1 MRCVKFLLLFFSAIY
16 SAADIVAHESNN
28 LVFIENAGQV
38 TDQYGNPRSDISY
51 RLSAPCINMFIG
63 NGTITYQWNKTTEPR
78 ADMQQ
83 ILLPGYNTHANFTT
97 EYCRLEMELV
107 GADEKVIP
115 VSSGKSNYYENYLL
129 SGNDKL
135 LTANAYT
142 TITYKNV
149 YPNIDWVIYT
159 KAGGIVK
166 YDFIVRAGGKVS
178 DIRIKYKGAENITIR
193 NGALSVSTALGSITE
208 PAPYTYDALT
218 KNVLPSKYVLT
229 DGTIT
234 FDIAPHNGT
243 VVIDPIL
250 EWATYYGGSD
260 YEFSQGSAVD
270 AVGNVYMGG
279 WCRSSNNIATTGA
292 YIGTL
297 PAQIH
302 STYFNGFLV
311 KFNINGQRQWGTYLP
326 ANVSDLACDN
336 NGNIYVTGGID
347 SIPGFAT
354 NGAHQTSYSGKNGST
369 TAYNHG
375 DAYLAKFNSNGQ
387 RLWATYYGGADNDH
401 GASVACDAS
410 GNVYVGG
417 ATHSPNNIASTGAFK
432 TVFPTSNL
440 AGLNYSW
447 GRAGFLAKFNA
458 TGTRQWGTYFAGHVA
473 DIELDANNNLYIT
486 GITWHDT
493 GVATAGAF
501 KTTHSYSSGNNYY
514 DGYLAK
520 FNNNG
525 QRLWATYYGGAN
537 YDIPYAVE
545 LDNAG
550 NVYIS
555 GQTNSTSGI
564 ATTGSYQSTF
574 AGTYDGFI
582 AKFNGSGSR
591 IWATYLGGTQAEY
604 AIGLAITPQNRMFA
618 TGPTL
623 STSGIATSGALQTS
637 LAGNYDDFIME
648 FDTSGALLYGTYYGG
663 TGYEYAWGVNGGA
676 YFVQGGDP
684 ISYSL
689 TGRLYFSSN
698 TSSSSGISTT
708 GAHQINHG
716 GGTNNYDA
724 YLAAF
729 IVDTLVYIIPP
740 FNDTSLCPGDT
751 FSVIYATTYPFKAGN
766 VFTVQLSDGS
776 GSFTN
781 PDTVGSL
788 SATTGDTITC
798 ILPIDASLGTNY
810 RVRILATNPVRIS
823 APGVQSI
830 KVNTPPVLTATNN
843 TPICKGD
850 TIELDVTAS
859 YTTGV
864 SFSWTGPGSYSATG
878 QTPARLNAAYA
889 DTGDYIVTANNSGCT
904 GKDTT
909 HVSLYPDPAT
919 PTASSNSPVCPG
931 ATINLSATSATSGVT
946 YSWTGPGSFSS
957 NAQNPSISNANSGH
971 AGTYSVTV
979 TSAQGCVSAPGTTNI
994 QVYITTATP
1003 TAGSNSPL
1011 CTGQDLQLTASAVSG
1026 ATYTWQ
1032 GPIGFS
1038 SNTQNPAISY
1048 VSKNM
1053 AGKYYVTATVNGCTS
1068 PADTVNVV
1076 VNDGPQIGIY
1086 PSPDDSICP
1095 GGNLTFV
1102 AVTSNTGS
1110 SPMQYQWLKNG
1121 QPISG
1126 ANSVTLNTGNITGG
1140 DIIQCLLNS
1149 QGNCSSVISDTS
1161 SGIVLK
1167 NKPVF
1172 QPAVS
1177 ISASPGTEIGP
1188 WVLVTFTANYTGGGK
1203 LPQFQWLRNSSP
1215 VVGATG
1221 PVWGTTDLSDGDT
1234 ISVRLMSSDM
1244 CAQPK
1249 DVFSNKLRI
1258 TINLSVAERGSHYWK
1273 LYPNPNK
1280 GKFILEGSSSGNVEL
1295 ILCNAVG
1302 QVIDKQV
1309 SEQWKGNVRQL
1320 LDYSGKVG
1328 AGIYFLHVIG
1338 DEQRQTFKVTIE

>member
-1 MRCVKFLLLFFSAIY
+1 MRYVQSVLLFFLS
-16 SAADIVAHESNN
+16 IVCAKSHESSYLAFMQN
-28 LVFIENAGQV
+28 VGQV
-38 TDQYGNPRSDISY
+38 TDQYGNRRNDISFK
-51 RLSAPCINMFIG
+51 LSAGGVNMFLGEAAI
-63 NGTITYQWNKTTEPR
+63 IYQWNKTTEENKTGNKMR
-78 ADMQQ
+78 
-83 ILLPGYNTHANFTT
+83 LPGGDVEVNFKT
-97 EYCRLEMELV
+97 EYCRLEMELL
-107 GADEKVIP
+107 GADKNIKPVATGEKA
-115 VSSGKSNYYENYLL
+115 YYENYLL
-129 SGNDKL
+129 SGKEEL
-135 LTANAYT
+135 VTAHAHT
-142 TITYKNV
+142 TITYKNI
-149 YPNIDWVIYT
+149 YPNIDWVIYS

-166 YDFIVRAGGKVS
+166 YDFIVHPGGKVS
-178 DIRIKYKGAENITIR
+178 DIRIRYKGADDIAINK
-193 NGALSVSTALGSITE
+193 GALTVKTALGSITE
-208 PAPYTYDALT
+208 PAPYTYDAVT
-218 KNVLPSKYVLT
+218 KQEIHSAYALQDGVLT
-229 DGTIT
+229 
-234 FDIAPHNGT
+234 FDVAPHSGT
-243 VVIDPIL
+243 LVIDPIL

-260 YEFSQGSAVD
+260 YEFSQGSATD
-270 AVGNVYMGG
+270 LVGNVYMGG

-347 SIPGFAT
+347 SIQGFAT
-354 NGAHQTSYSGKNGST
+354 TGAHQTSYSGKNSST
-369 TAYNHG
+369 AIYNHG

-387 RLWATYYGGADNDH
+387 RLWATYYGGSDNDH

-447 GRAGFLAKFNA
+447 GRAGFLAKFNS
-458 TGTRQWGTYFAGHVA
+458 TGSRQWGTYFAGHVA

-493 GVATAGAF
+493 GVATTGAF

-525 QRLWATYYGGAN
+525 QRLWATYYGDAN

-574 AGTYDGFI
+574 AGTYDAFI
-582 AKFNGSGSR
+582 AKFNSSGSR

-708 GAHQINHG
+708 GAHQVNHG

-751 FSVIYATTYPFKAGN
+751 FSVIYATTYPFKTGN

-776 GSFTN
+776 GSFAN

-788 SATTGDTITC
+788 SAVTGDTITC
-798 ILPIDASLGTNY
+798 VVPIDASLGTNY
-810 RVRILATNPVRIS
+810 RLRIRATNPARIS
-823 APGVQSI
+823 APGAQAI
-830 KVNTPPVLTATNN
+830 KINTPPALNAANN

-850 TIELDVTAS
+850 TIELTVNAS

-864 SFSWTGPGSYSATG
+864 SFSWTGPGSYSGSG
-878 QTPARLNAAYA
+878 QTPVRLNAAHA
-889 DTGDYIVTANNSGCT
+889 DTGDYVVTANIAGCLS
-904 GKDTT
+904 KDTT
-909 HVSLYPDPAT
+909 RVSLYPDPVA

-931 ATINLSATSATSGVT
+931 ATIDLSATSSTSGVT

-957 NAQNPSISNANSGH
+957 NAQNPSIINAGSGH

-979 TSAQGCVSAPGTTNI
+979 TSPQGCVSLPATTNV
-994 QVYITTATP
+994 QVYITTAMP

-1011 CTGQDLQLTASAVSG
+1011 CTGQDLQLTASTVTG

-1032 GPIGFS
+1032 GPVSYS
-1038 SNTQNPAISY
+1038 SNTQNPSISY

-1053 AGKYYVTATVNGCTS
+1053 AGKYYVTATINGCTS
-1068 PADTVNVV
+1068 PADTVDVV

-1086 PSPDDSICP
+1086 PSPYDSICP

-1110 SPMQYQWLKNG
+1110 SPVQYQWLKNG
-1121 QPISG
+1121 QPFSG
-1126 ANSVTLNTGNITGG
+1126 ANSVTWNTGNITGG
-1140 DIIQCLLNS
+1140 DIIQCLLSS

-1161 SGIVLK
+1161 SSITLK

-1172 QPAVS
+1172 QPSVA
-1177 ISASPGTEIGP
+1177 ITANPGTDIGP
-1188 WVLVTFTANYTGGGK
+1188 WVLVTFTAHYTGGGN
-1203 LPQFQWLRNSSP
+1203 LPQFQWLRNGSP

-1221 PVWGTTDLSDGDT
+1221 PVWGTTDISDGDS
-1234 ISVRLMSSDM
+1234 ISVRLTSSDM

-1249 DVFSNKLRI
+1249 DVYSNKLRI
-1258 TINLSVAERGSHYWK
+1258 TINLSVAETGSRDWK
-1273 LYPNPNK
+1273 IFPNPNN
-1280 GKFILEGSSSGNVEL
+1280 GKFILEGKSNDNVEL

-1302 QVIDKQV
+1302 QVMDKQAV
-1309 SEQWKGNVRQL
+1309 EQSKGNVIQQ
-1320 LDYSGKVG
+1320 LDYSGRVG
-1328 AGIYFLHVIG
+1328 AGIYFLHVIAG
-1338 DEQRQTFKVTIE
+1338 QQRHTFKVTVE

>member
-1 MRCVKFLLLFFSAIY
+1 MRYVHNYFLFFIHFLCAY
-16 SAADIVAHESNN
+16 SVQANESNN
-28 LVFIENAGQV
+28 LAFIENVGQV
-38 TDQYGNPRSDISY
+38 TDQYGNARSDVKFK
-51 RLSAPCINMFIG
+51 LSADGVNMFIG
-63 NGTITYQWNKTTEPR
+63 QGSILYQWNKTTQENAATDR
-78 ADMQQ
+78 M
-83 ILLPGYNTHANFTT
+83 LLPGEDANINFTT

-107 GADEKVIP
+107 GANKNAFPIAGGEQT
-115 VSSGKSNYYENYLL
+115 YYENHFLP
-129 SGNDKL
+129 GRNEAV
-135 LTANAYT
+135 TAHTFT
-142 TITYKNV
+142 TITYRDI
-149 YPNIDWVIYT
+149 YPNIDWIIYT
-159 KAGGIVK
+159 KAGEIVK
-166 YDFIVRAGGKVS
+166 YDFVVHSGGKVG
-178 DIRIKYKGAENITIR
+178 DIRIRYKGAENIRI
-193 NGALSVSTALGSITE
+193 NGGSLTVSTMLGSITE
-208 PAPYTYDALT
+208 PAPYTYDAVT
-218 KNVLPSKYVLT
+218 KKVLPSKYVLNER
-229 DGTIT
+229 TIT
-234 FDIAPHNGT
+234 FDVAPHDGT
-243 VVIDPIL
+243 IVIDPIL

-260 YEFSQGSAVD
+260 YEFSQGSATD
-270 AVGNVYMGG
+270 QVGNVYMGG

-297 PAQIH
+297 PSQVH

-311 KFNINGQRQWGTYLP
+311 KFNINGQRQWGTYIP

-336 NGNIYVTGGID
+336 NGNVYITGGID

-354 NGAHQTSYSGKNGST
+354 TGAHQTSYSGKSSST
-369 TAYNHG
+369 AIYNHG

-387 RLWATYYGGADNDH
+387 RQWATYYGGSDNDH

-447 GRAGFLAKFNA
+447 GRAGFLAKFNS

-473 DIELDANNNLYIT
+473 DIELDGSNNLYIT
-486 GITWHDT
+486 GISWHDT
-493 GVATAGAF
+493 GVATTGAF
-501 KTTHSYSSGNNYY
+501 KTTHSYSNGGNYY

-520 FNNNG
+520 FNSSG
-525 QRLWATYYGGAN
+525 QRLWGTYYGDAN

-545 LDNAG
+545 LDNSG

-555 GQTNSTSGI
+555 GQTNSSSGI
-564 ATTGSYQSTF
+564 ASTGSHQSSF

-582 AKFNGSGSR
+582 AKFNASGSR
-591 IWATYLGGTQAEY
+591 IWATYIGGSQAEY
-604 AIGLAITPQNRMFA
+604 AIGLAITPQNRIFT

-623 STSGIATSGALQTS
+623 STTGIATSGALKTS
-637 LAGNYDDFIME
+637 LGGNYDDFIME

-663 TGYEYAWGVNGGA
+663 TGYEYAWGANGGA

-689 TGRLYFSSN
+689 TGRLYFASS

-708 GAHQINHG
+708 GAHQVNHG

-766 VFTVQLSDGS
+766 MFTVQLSDGS
-776 GSFTN
+776 GSFAS

-788 SATTGDTITC
+788 AAITGDTITC
-798 ILPIDASLGTNY
+798 VVPIDASLGTNY
-810 RVRILATNPVRIS
+810 RVRILATNPARVS
-823 APGVQSI
+823 APNAQLI
-830 KVNTPPVLTATNN
+830 KINTPPVLTATNN

-850 TIELDVTAS
+850 TIELNVTAS

-864 SFSWTGPGSYSATG
+864 SFSWTGPGSYSGSG
-878 QTPARLNAAYA
+878 QTPIRLNAAHA
-889 DTGDYIVTANNSGCT
+889 DTGDYVVTANNSGCT
-904 GKDTT
+904 SKDTT

-931 ATINLSATSATSGVT
+931 ATISLSATSATSGVT

-979 TSAQGCVSAPGTTNI
+979 ISAQGCTSVAGTTNV

-1011 CTGQDLQLTASAVSG
+1011 CSGQDLQLTASTVTG
-1026 ATYTWQ
+1026 ATYSWQ
-1032 GPIGFS
+1032 GPIAFS

-1068 PADTVNVV
+1068 PADTIDVV

-1095 GGNLTFV
+1095 GGNLTFI

-1110 SPMQYQWLKNG
+1110 SPVQYQWLKNG
-1121 QPISG
+1121 QPFSG
-1126 ANSVTLNTGNITGG
+1126 ANSVTWNTGNITGG
-1140 DIIQCLLNS
+1140 DIIQCVLNS

-1161 SGIVLK
+1161 SGITLK
-1167 NKPVF
+1167 NKPIF

-1188 WVLVTFTANYTGGGK
+1188 WVLVTFNANYTGGGK
-1203 LPQFQWLRNSSP
+1203 LPQFQWQRNGSP

-1221 PVWGTTDLSDGDT
+1221 PVWGTTDLSDGDS

-1249 DVFSNKLRI
+1249 DAFSNKLRI
-1258 TINLSVAERGSHYWK
+1258 KINLSVNTTATAVWQ

-1280 GKFILEGSSSGNVEL
+1280 GKFILEGNSSGNVEL
-1295 ILCNAVG
+1295 IFCNAVG

-1309 SEQWKGNVRQL
+1309 VEQSKGSVNHI
-1320 LDYSGKVG
+1320 LDYSGRVG
-1328 AGIYFLHVIG
+1328 TGVYFLHVLA